1 MGTQDFMDGLTE
13 AQKEALKNCKDT
25 SEIMAYLE
33 NEGIELTDEQLDAV
47 SGGLNRN
54 ISAGSG
60 TRYYDTVG
68 WNGN

>member
-33 NEGIELTDEQLDAV
+33 KEGIELTDEQLDAV

-54 ISAGSG
+54 ISAGWG